1 MTHTLTAKEQPLSKI
16 FSDEYVFTIPGYQR
30 PYSWGVDQAQEL
42 LDDLLGYMRAG
53 GSKLEEVSPYFLGSL
68 VLIKRD
74 GTPDATVVDGQQ
86 RLTTLTLLMSC
97 VRAVVTDQKIRDG
110 ITKRIYDPG
119 DIVSATE
126 NHYRLT
132 LRERDRQFFRDQ
144 VQHEGGIEQ
153 LAAGDAALPDSQ
165 ARLRANA
172 RHFLGALRDLD
183 SDTLLRLV
191 QFIVTRCYL
200 VAVATPDLD
209 AAYRIFGVMNSR
221 GLDLSATDILKA
233 EIIGAIA
240 KAQRDT
246 YTRTWEQ
253 LEEDLGR
260 DGFGELF
267 SHVRMIYRKA
277 KPQGT
282 LLKEFRDHVGPADPV
297 VFVEQVLK
305 PMAQAFREI
314 GDADYASTHHAEA
327 VNDTLRWLNR
337 IEFKDWMPPA
347 LAYFTRHRASPEKLL
362 KFVTDLER
370 LAYSMLIRKS
380 GVNERIERF
389 ARLTAAVEAGDDLS
403 LQDSALQLSPQEQ
416 YATWAALDGPL
427 YQTHS
432 ARALGV
438 ILLRIDAL
446 VSDGSKTMAHD
457 LVTVEHVLPQQ
468 PKPGSVWNDWIPSA
482 QDRALWVHRLGNLA
496 LLNRKKNSAAS
507 NYDFDRK
514 KQAYF
519 SKGGACA
526 FPLTT
531 QVLQQAD
538 WKAATLQFRHDA
550 LIAKSEEHWRLQGRV
565 APLAAASVPHSGAPA
580 DSPLFVLDG
589 LGQQLSASAR
599 TGRGQFVVLAGSR
612 ARAEWVGAAGGYQL
626 LHQDLID
633 NGTLAPPVGDTR
645 EFLRDAHFTSPSA
658 AAAVV
663 WGRAANG
670 RLSWRVQG
678 TGQNYAEWEEGIP
691 AGAGSDAEEPDAAT
705 SGPERPEVLK
715 RFWMQFIE
723 RSKASTPLFA
733 SRSPSGDHWLSAGVG
748 RTGFNLMVSH
758 RKDSSRVAL
767 YMHLPNDPDGSR
779 TKAAFDALYDR
790 KQEIEG
796 AVGQALEWQRLPNRI
811 GTRICLNIP
820 GGWESPEAAWP
831 DLQDTMIE
839 LATRLADAVRG
850 PVAQLQV

>member
-1 MTHTLTAKEQPLSKI
+1 MAHTLTAKEQPLSKI

-30 PYSWGVDQAQEL
+30 PYSWGLDQAQEL

-53 GSKLEEVSPYFLGSL
+53 GKTLEDVSPYFLGSL
-68 VLIKRD
+68 VLIKRE
-74 GTPDATVVDGQQ
+74 GVPEATVVDGQQ
-86 RLTTLTLLMSC
+86 RLTTLTLLLSC
-97 VRAVVTDQKIRDG
+97 IRAVVADAKIRDG
-110 ITKRIYDPG
+110 ITRRIYDPG

-132 LRERDRQFFRDQ
+132 LRERDCQFFRDQ
-144 VQHEGGIEQ
+144 VQHEGGVEQ
-153 LAAGDAALPDSQ
+153 LVAGDAALPDSQ

-172 RHFLGALRDLD
+172 RHFLGVLGNLD
-183 SDTLLRLV
+183 PATLLRLV

-233 EIIGAIA
+233 EIIGGIA
-240 KAQRDT
+240 KAQRDG
-246 YTRTWEQ
+246 YTATWEQ

-267 SHVRMIYRKA
+267 SHIRMVYRKA

-297 VFVEQVLK
+297 LFVDKVLK

-327 VNDTLRWLNR
+327 INERLRWLNR

-347 LAYFTRHRASPEKLL
+347 LAFFTRHRASPDALL
-362 KFVTDLER
+362 PFVTDLER
-370 LAYSMLIRKS
+370 LAYSMLIRKA
-380 GVNERIERF
+380 GVNERIDRF
-389 ARLTAAVEAGDDLS
+389 SRLTAAIEAGDE
-403 LQDSALQLSPQEQ
+403 LQASDSALQLAPQEQ

-438 ILLRIDAL
+438 ILLRLDAL

-468 PKPGSVWNDWIPSA
+468 PKEESLWLQWMPGS
-482 QDRALWVHRLGNLA
+482 QERAAWVHRLGNLA

-507 NYDFDRK
+507 NYEFDRK
-514 KQAYF
+514 KQVYF

-531 QVLQQAD
+531 QVLQQKEWTAVV
-538 WKAATLQFRHDA
+538 LQARQEA
-550 LIAKSEEHWRLQGRV
+550 LLAQAEAHWRLEGRV
-565 APLAAASVPHSGAPA
+565 APIVAAAHAQGPAGA
-580 DSPLFVLDG
+580 SPLLVLEG
-589 LGQQLSASAR
+589 LNQQLRAS
-599 TGRGQFVVLAGSR
+599 GRIVDGQFVVLAGSH
-612 ARAEWVGAAGGYQL
+612 ARAEWVGVEGGYGL
-626 LHQDLID
+626 VHQDLID
-633 NGTLAPPVGDTR
+633 NGTLAPAVGDVR

-670 RLSWRVQG
+670 RLSWHVAD
-678 TGQNYAEWEEGIP
+678 TGQTLAEWEEGLP
-691 AGAGSDAEEPDAAT
+691 AGDLDEDEQDDEVREAQHRAFWTQFLARAAAR
-705 SGPERPEVLK
+705 GE
-715 RFWMQFIE
+715 
-723 RSKASTPLFA
+723 LFA
-733 SRSPSGDHWLSAGVG
+733 RRNPGANPWLGTGLGRSGFRLNVG
-748 RTGFNLMVSH
+748 LNRREARVSCLIH
-758 RKDSSRVAL
+758 Q
-767 YMHLPNDPDGSR
+767 PEGGSVL
-779 TKAAFDALYDR
+779 FDALHAQKHAIEAEFGGALQWSALPER
-790 KQEIEG
+790 K
-796 AVGQALEWQRLPNRI
+796 RSRI
-811 GTRICLNIP
+811 RATVAGM
-820 GGWESPEAAWP
+820 GWATDEADWP
-831 DLQDTMIE
+831 TLQDQLVD
-839 LATRLADAVRG
+839 LAYRLDAVLR
-850 PVAQLQV
+850 PRIQVLEET